1 MRLAART
8 AIAIGVLAIVA
19 GLVGWLIAGRALRPI
34 RLITRR
40 ARSASANDL
49 SVRVDLEGPND
60 ELKHLADTF
69 DDMLDRL
76 DRSFV
81 AQRRFSAQVSH
92 ELRTP
97 LAVVRSEADILLAE
111 GESEASRA
119 TAENIKSATLRAER
133 IISALLAL
141 GRAESGRIDHSVIAL
156 DELVGETVAEVLEN
170 RQWVRI
176 HVGTDDGG
184 FATIEV
190 ANSTAPR
197 QARAVDSHGIGL
209 TVIAAAAAAHGGSFE
224 REDEDPERV
233 VARVHL
239 PTGDTT
245 QRDDEPAA
253 ATSPAASS
261 LFVTDVA

>member
-1 MRLAART
+1 
-8 AIAIGVLAIVA
+8 
-19 GLVGWLIAGRALRPI
+19 
-34 RLITRR
+34 
-40 ARSASANDL
+40 
-49 SVRVDLEGPND
+49 
-60 ELKHLADTF
+60 
-69 DDMLDRL
+69 MLDRL

-141 GRAESGRIDHSVIAL
+141 GRAESGRIDHSVI
-156 DELVGETVAEVLEN
+156 ELV
-170 RQWVRI
+170 
-176 HVGTDDGG
+176 
-184 FATIEV
+184 
-190 ANSTAPR
+190 
-197 QARAVDSHGIGL
+197 
-209 TVIAAAAAAHGGSFE
+209 E

-239 PTGDTT
+239 PTGDTS

-261 LFVTDVA
+261 SFVTDVA